1 MAHGILGLWISK
13 RWCIAQMNKVHIM
26 MSIVTIKGKICS
38 YVLVEIVMG
47 TKGGVFDRNHYQ
59 IYVRLKLPIYA
70 FIS

>member
-1 MAHGILGLWISK
+1 
-13 RWCIAQMNKVHIM
+13 MNRVRIM

-38 YVLVEIVMG
+38 YGLVEIVMG

-59 IYVRLKLPIYA
+59 IYVRLKLPVYA

>member
-1 MAHGILGLWISK
+1 
-13 RWCIAQMNKVHIM
+13 M

-47 TKGGVFDRNHYQ
+47 TKGEVFDRNDCQ
-59 IYVRLKLPIYA
+59 IYVRLKLPVYA